1 MPTTLTP
8 AKLKTALAQHAKLR
22 TQYGAAFAAFES
34 SEDPIDSPAGKKL
47 ADTRDR
53 IGHKL
58 QLAADTLTEAGYTL
72 TNMDSEPVAPPEPT
86 PEPVTITLEE
96 VKAGEVIRVG
106 RKGLTGRIW
115 GPRVMEAAPVAEG
128 DESAETTPTLA
139 LHPTWVK
146 APVFVP
152 MADVT
157 SVEVKRAGRYTP
169 VAL

>member
-34 SEDPIDSPAGKKL
+34 SEDPIDSPASKKL

-53 IGHKL
+53 VGHKL
-58 QLAADTLTEAGYTL
+58 QLAADKLTEAGYTL
-72 TNMDSEPVAPPEPT
+72 TNMDSEPVAPPEPE
-86 PEPVTITLEE
+86 PGPVTITLEE
-96 VKAGEVIRVG
+96 VRAGEVIRIG

-128 DESAETTPTLA
+128 EEVDAGPMLA
-139 LHPTWVK
+139 LHPSWVK
-146 APVFVP
+146 QPVFVAL
-152 MADVT
+152 ADVT
-157 SVEVKRAGRYTP
+157 SVEVKRDGRYAP
-169 VAL
+169 VNLG

>member
-22 TQYGAAFAAFES
+22 TQYTNAFDAVESGA
-34 SEDPIDSPAGKKL
+34 DPIDSPAGKKL

-53 IGHKL
+53 IGHTL
-58 QLAADTLTEAGYTL
+58 SLAADKLTEAGYTL
-72 TNMDSEPVAPPEPT
+72 TNMDSEPVAPPEPE
-86 PEPVTITLEE
+86 PEPVTITLEQ
-96 VKAGEVIRVG
+96 VKKGEVIRVG

-115 GPRVMEAAPVAEG
+115 GPRVMEAAPVGEG
-128 DESAETTPTLA
+128 EEVDASPTLA

-146 APVFVP
+146 QPVYVP
-152 MADVT
+152 LAHVT
-157 SVEVKRAGRYTP
+157 SVEVKRSGRYTP